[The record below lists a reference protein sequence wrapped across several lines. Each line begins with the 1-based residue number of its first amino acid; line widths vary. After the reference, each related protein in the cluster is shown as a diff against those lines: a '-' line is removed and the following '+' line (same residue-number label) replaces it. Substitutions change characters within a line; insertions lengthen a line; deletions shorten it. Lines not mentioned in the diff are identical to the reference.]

1 VRRAAL
7 ALLAA
12 LALTGCGGSGND
24 EEASDLLER
33 GFSTDVRSG
42 YATLDAD
49 LELEGI
55 EGFEG
60 PLRLRLDGAFE
71 VTGGDP
77 TELPNLDMDF
87 HVSGAGLELSGLLV
101 LKEANAWVEYRGT
114 AYEVG
119 EELWAR
125 ARQALREQSEGQ
137 PQTFDEAGL
146 DPLDWVHDAEV
157 EGEERVSGVRATK
170 VSGTLDME
178 AMLRD
183 SNELAGS
190 GRLPDRA
197 LRDVEDVIPDAGFE
211 AWIGEDGIWRRV
223 ATEVAFEVPEQERDS
238 LGGLEHGSVAL
249 ELELDRP
256 NEPVEFPA
264 PSDPR
269 PIDELLRRLGI
280 PPELLL
286 GPGFAQ
292 PAPG

>member
-1 VRRAAL
+1 
-7 ALLAA
+7 LLAA
-12 LALTGCGGSGND
+12 LALGACGGGND
-24 EEASDLLER
+24 EEASGLLER

-60 PLRLRLDGAFE
+60 PLRLRLDGPFE

-87 HVSGAGLELSGLLV
+87 HVSGAGLELSGLVV
-101 LKEANAWVEYRGT
+101 LTEANAWVEYGGT

-125 ARQALREQSEGQ
+125 AREAVREQGEGQ
-137 PQTFDEAGL
+137 PQTFDEAGV

-157 EGEERVSGVRATK
+157 EGEERVSGVRATR
-170 VSGTLDME
+170 VSGTLDVE

-183 SNELAGS
+183 SNELAGRE
-190 GRLPDRA
+190 GLPDSV
-197 LRDVEDVIPDAGFE
+197 LGDVEDVIEDVEFE
-211 AWIGEDGIWRRV
+211 AWIGADDIWRRV
-223 ATEVAFEVPEQERDS
+223 ATEASFEVPEEERDAV
-238 LGGLEHGSVAL
+238 GGLEGGKLAL

-256 NEPVEFPA
+256 NELVEMPA

-269 PIDELLRRLGI
+269 PIDELLSRLGI
-280 PPELLL
+280 PPEALL

-292 PAPG
+292 PSPG

>member
-7 ALLAA
+7 IAAVA
-12 LALTGCGGSGND
+12 LAGCGGGND
-24 EEASDLLER
+24 EEAADLLER
-33 GFSTDVRSG
+33 GFSTDVQSG
-42 YATLDAD
+42 YATVDAE

-60 PLRLRLDGAFE
+60 PLRMRLDGAFE
-71 VTGGDP
+71 VAGGDP
-77 TELPNLDMDF
+77 TELPNLEMDF
-87 HVSGAGLELSGLLV
+87 QLSGAGREASGLLV
-101 LKEANAWVEYRGT
+101 LTQSNAWVEYGGT
-114 AYEVG
+114 EYEVG

-125 ARQALREQSEGQ
+125 ARQAYRAQSQGQ
-137 PQTFDEAGL
+137 PLTFAEAGM
-146 DPLDWVHDAEV
+146 DPLDWVNDAEV
-157 EGEERVSGVRATK
+157 EGEERVSGVRVTR
-170 VSGTLDME
+170 VSGTLDVE

-190 GRLPDRA
+190 QALPDSV
-197 LRDVEDVIPDAGFE
+197 LGDVEDVIDDVEFE
-211 AWIGEDGIWRRV
+211 AWIGADDIWRRV
-223 ATEVAFEVPEQERDS
+223 ATEASFEVPEKERDAV
-238 LGGLEHGSVAL
+238 GGLEGGNLAL

-256 NEPVEFPA
+256 NEPVEMPA

-280 PPELLL
+280 PPEALL

>member
-7 ALLAA
+7 VALVA
-12 LALTGCGGSGND
+12 LAGCGGGND
-24 EEASDLLER
+24 EEAADLLER

-42 YATLDAD
+42 YATVDAE
-49 LELEGI
+49 LELKGI

-71 VTGGDP
+71 VAGGDP

-87 HVSGAGLELSGLLV
+87 HLSGAGREVTGLLV
-101 LKEANAWVEYRGT
+101 LTQANAWVEYGGIE
-114 AYEVG
+114 YEVG

-125 ARQALREQSEGQ
+125 VRQAYREQSPEQ
-137 PQTFDEAGL
+137 PETFAEAGV
-146 DPLDWVHDAEV
+146 DPLDWVDDAEL
-157 EGEERVSGVRATK
+157 EGEERVSGVRATR
-170 VSGTLDME
+170 VSGTFDVE

-183 SNELAGS
+183 SNDLAGS
-190 GRLPDRA
+190 QGVPESVLG
-197 LRDVEDVIPDAGFE
+197 DVEDVIEDVEFE
-211 AWIGEDGIWRRV
+211 AWIGADDIWRRV
-223 ATEVAFEVPEQERDS
+223 ATEASFEVPERERDAV
-238 LGGLEHGSVAL
+238 GGLEGGNLAL
-249 ELELDRP
+249 EIELDRP
-256 NEPVEFPA
+256 NEPVEMPA

-280 PPELLL
+280 PPETLL

>member
-1 VRRAAL
+1 VRRAAP

-12 LALTGCGGSGND
+12 LALGGCGGGHD
-24 EEASDLLER
+24 EEASGLLER

-60 PLRLRLDGAFE
+60 PLRLRLDGPFE

-87 HVSGAGLELSGLLV
+87 HVSGAGLELSGLVV
-101 LKEANAWVEYRGT
+101 LTEANAWVEYGGT

-137 PQTFDEAGL
+137 PQTFDEAGV

-170 VSGTLDME
+170 VSGTLDVE

-190 GRLPDRA
+190 GRLPARA
-197 LRDVEDVIPDAGFE
+197 LRDVEDVIGDVPFE
-211 AWIGEDGIWRRV
+211 AWIGADGIWRRV
-223 ATEVAFEVPEQERDS
+223 ATEVAFEVPEEERDPV
-238 LGGLEHGSVAL
+238 GGLERGSLAL

-256 NEPVEFPA
+256 NQPVEFPA

-269 PIDELLRRLGI
+269 PLEELLRRLGV
-280 PPELLL
+280 PPEMLL

>member
-7 ALLAA
+7 VALVA
-12 LALTGCGGSGND
+12 LAGCGGGND
-24 EEASDLLER
+24 EEAADLLER

-42 YATLDAD
+42 YATVDAE
-49 LELEGI
+49 LELKGM

-71 VTGGDP
+71 VAGGDP

-87 HVSGAGLELSGLLV
+87 HLSGAGREVTGLLV
-101 LKEANAWVEYRGT
+101 LTQANAWVEYGGIE
-114 AYEVG
+114 YEVG

-125 ARQALREQSEGQ
+125 VRQAYREQSPEQ
-137 PQTFDEAGL
+137 PETFAEAGV
-146 DPLDWVHDAEV
+146 DPLDWVDDAEL
-157 EGEERVSGVRATK
+157 EGEERVSGVRATR
-170 VSGTLDME
+170 VSGTFDVE

-183 SNELAGS
+183 SNDLAGS
-190 GRLPDRA
+190 QGVPESVLG
-197 LRDVEDVIPDAGFE
+197 DVEDVIEDVEFE
-211 AWIGEDGIWRRV
+211 AWIGADDIWRRV
-223 ATEVAFEVPEQERDS
+223 ATEASFEVPERERDAV
-238 LGGLEHGSVAL
+238 GGLEGGNLAL
-249 ELELDRP
+249 EIELDRP
-256 NEPVEFPA
+256 NEPVEMPA

-280 PPELLL
+280 PPETLL

>member
-7 ALLAA
+7 AAA
-12 LALTGCGGSGND
+12 LALAGCGGGND
-24 EEASDLLER
+24 EEAADLLER

-42 YATLDAD
+42 YATLDAE
-49 LELEGI
+49 LELKGI

-71 VTGGDP
+71 VAQGDP

-87 HVSGAGLELSGLLV
+87 HLSGAGREVSGLLV
-101 LKEANAWVEYRGT
+101 LTQANAWVEYGGIE
-114 AYEVG
+114 YEVG

-125 ARQALREQSEGQ
+125 ARQAYREQSQGQ
-137 PQTFDEAGL
+137 PLTFAEAGM
-146 DPLDWVHDAEV
+146 DPLDWVDDAEV
-157 EGEERVSGVRATK
+157 EGEERVSGVRATR
-170 VSGTLDME
+170 VSGTLDVE

-190 GRLPDRA
+190 QALPDSA
-197 LRDVEDVIPDAGFE
+197 LGDVEDVIDDVEFE
-211 AWIGEDGIWRRV
+211 AWIGADDIWRRV
-223 ATEVAFEVPEQERDS
+223 ATEASFEVPEKERDAV
-238 LGGLEHGSVAL
+238 GGLEGGNLAL

-256 NEPVEFPA
+256 NELVEMPA

-280 PPELLL
+280 PPEAFL

-292 PAPG
+292 PSPG

>member
-1 VRRAAL
+1 MRRGVLIALVAL
-7 ALLAA
+7 A
-12 LALTGCGGSGND
+12 GCGGGND
-24 EEASDLLER
+24 EEAADLLER

-42 YATLDAD
+42 DATVDAE
-49 LELEGI
+49 LELKGI

-71 VTGGDP
+71 VAGGDP

-87 HVSGAGLELSGLLV
+87 HLAGAGREVSGLLV
-101 LKEANAWVEYRGT
+101 LTQANAWVEYGGIE
-114 AYEVG
+114 YEVG

-125 ARQALREQSEGQ
+125 ARQAYREQSQGQ
-137 PQTFDEAGL
+137 PLTFAEAGM
-146 DPLDWVHDAEV
+146 DPLDWVDDAEV

-170 VSGTLDME
+170 VSGTLDVE

-190 GRLPDRA
+190 EALPESV
-197 LRDVEDVIPDAGFE
+197 LGDVEDVIDDVEFE
-211 AWIGEDGIWRRV
+211 AWIGADDIWRRV
-223 ATEVAFEVPEQERDS
+223 ATEVSFEVPEEERDS
-238 LGGLEHGSVAL
+238 VGGLEGGSLSL
-249 ELELDRP
+249 EIELDRP
-256 NEPVEFPA
+256 NELVEFPA

-280 PPELLL
+280 PPEALL